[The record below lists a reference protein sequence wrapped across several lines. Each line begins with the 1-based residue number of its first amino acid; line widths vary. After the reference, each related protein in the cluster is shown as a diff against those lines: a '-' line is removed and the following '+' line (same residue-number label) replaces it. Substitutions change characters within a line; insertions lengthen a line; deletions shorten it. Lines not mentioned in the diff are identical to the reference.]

1 MVMCME
7 SLAAGVADLIL
18 RNGKVWT
25 QNPTMPV
32 AQAVACFEGRI
43 LAVGSNEQMER
54 LAAPGAQ
61 VIDLQGRLLV
71 PGFNDAHIHFYEGG
85 ARLSGVQLRDARSE
99 AELRE
104 RIGQFASKLPK
115 GTWIT
120 GGDWDHENFS
130 PVRLPTRWLID
141 PVTAEHPVFVSR
153 LDGHMGLANSL
164 ALKLAG
170 ITRETPDPPGGLIV
184 RDQKG
189 EPTGV
194 LKDTAMDAVW
204 RVIPPPGPTEIEKA
218 VRAAMRH
225 ANRHGITS
233 VHDVSA
239 SPEVL
244 AVYQKLQA
252 SGELTV
258 RIYGLQPLQSW
269 QRLAAVGIRAGFGS
283 DKLRIGGLKGF
294 ADGSLG
300 SGTAWFFEPYLDEPG
315 NRGLPSGDLVSPER
329 MREDLRGA
337 DAAGLQLAIHAIG
350 DRANSVVLEQFEAV
364 VKANG
369 PRDRRLRIE
378 HAQHLRPQDM
388 ARLARL
394 GVIASMQPYHAI
406 DDGRWAE
413 RRIGLERAKST
424 YAFRS
429 LLDVGVRLAFG
440 SDWFVA
446 PIDPIQGIYAAVTRR
461 TLDGKH
467 PDGWIPQERIRV
479 AQAIAA
485 YTLGGAYASFEEK
498 QKGSIEPGKAADLVA
513 LSEDILEI
521 AAERINRVRVV
532 LTIFDGKVVYRA
544 P

>member
-54 LAAPGAQ
+54 LAAPGAE
-61 VIDLQGRLLV
+61 VIDLQGRLLL

-85 ARLSGVQLRDARSE
+85 VRLSGVQLRDARSE

-252 SGELTV
+252 SGQLTV

-413 RRIGLERAKST
+413 RRIGGERAKST

-429 LLDVGVRLAFG
+429 LLDAGVRLAFG
-440 SDWFVA
+440 SD
-446 PIDPIQGIYAAVTRR
+446 
-461 TLDGKH
+461 
-467 PDGWIPQERIRV
+467 
-479 AQAIAA
+479 
-485 YTLGGAYASFEEK
+485 
-498 QKGSIEPGKAADLVA
+498 
-513 LSEDILEI
+513 
-521 AAERINRVRVV
+521 
-532 LTIFDGKVVYRA
+532 
-544 P
+544 